1 MAPSKC
7 QSATRCEC
15 SPALTSM
22 GAADSSSGFDFRHC
36 SYDVVSNSNITR
48 HAAFDS
54 GMLTFSSKLSIMSS
68 SHRVPYP
75 QVMKSAKAI
84 SHQSWCMFVA
94 SMEQKRHRS
103 RDFGLY
109 VAIGTLVAV
118 LAMGYGVYMAKAG
131 KPLVFKND
139 WSVTIAT
146 AGLVFGY
153 AIKEHWPQRR
163 MKKFWAAWVGLLVAH
178 F

>member
-1 MAPSKC
+1 
-7 QSATRCEC
+7 
-15 SPALTSM
+15 
-22 GAADSSSGFDFRHC
+22 
-36 SYDVVSNSNITR
+36 
-48 HAAFDS
+48 
-54 GMLTFSSKLSIMSS
+54 
-68 SHRVPYP
+68 
-75 QVMKSAKAI
+75 
-84 SHQSWCMFVA
+84 MFVA

-178 F
+178 FAVLLPIFRRMEQVPLVLIAIISPIELLIVYRLLDSICPFSRRSHT